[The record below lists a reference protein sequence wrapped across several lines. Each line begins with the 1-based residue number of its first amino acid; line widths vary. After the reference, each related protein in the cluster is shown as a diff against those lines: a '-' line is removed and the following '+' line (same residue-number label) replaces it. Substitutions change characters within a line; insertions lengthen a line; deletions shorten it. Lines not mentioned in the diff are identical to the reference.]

1 MNCSICNNKIDNIF
15 KCPIRLTPTCVKMPM
30 LSLCGTTYNFTQ
42 PIAKCEI
49 EPYMTIIPP
58 EIEFFE
64 DEQFCSWYCC
74 EKFIEKNFE
83 DYRFSQSL
91 PIISYIKS
99 L

>member
-1 MNCSICNNKIDNIF
+1 
-15 KCPIRLTPTCVKMPM
+15 M

-49 EPYMTIIPP
+49 DDYMNIIPP
-58 EIEFFE
+58 NIEFFE
-64 DEQFCSWYCC
+64 AKHFCSWGCC
-74 EKFIEKNFE
+74 EKFAEDNFE
-83 DYRFSQSL
+83 DYRFSQSI